1 MAGLDGGDRLPG
13 DAGHAGQ
20 LLLGQTA
27 GLPGQPQP
35 RPVRLGTL
43 RHVPT
48 SPSRVTCSL
57 PYGASRELHAWPG
70 ASGTTTLSHRRGPDH
85 HDAALPWFGLGA
97 SSLMVPASGVTAFT
111 APVIE
116 CQNTPDQGVLTLNDP
131 RGRGGAFR

>member
-13 DAGHAGQ
+13 DARHARQ
-20 LLLGQTA
+20 LLLRQTA

-70 ASGTTTLSHRRGPDH
+70 ATGTTTPWRRRGPDH
-85 HDAALPWFGLGA
+85 RDAVWPWFGLGA
-97 SSLMVPASGVTAFT
+97 LSLMAPASGATAFT

-116 CQNTPDQGVLTLNDP
+116 WP
-131 RGRGGAFR
+131 RWRASPRRG